1 MRGIWQKGMNS
12 DLALS
17 VLVEQS
23 IWLVEEFT
31 FGFVMKEERWD
42 DQHNPRMSSN
52 QALADFFEMSKLGWR

>member
-1 MRGIWQKGMNS
+1 MRGNWQKGMNS
-12 DLALS
+12 DLAVS
-17 VLVEQS
+17 ALVGES

-42 DQHNPRMSSN
+42 DQHNPRMSSP